1 MQRALVALAVRR
13 RALRNEF
20 DHENVHWRDEV
31 YLAAQVDKPSN
42 KELGERDHG
51 TVFVYAQI

>member
-20 DHENVHWRDEV
+20 DHENVHWI
-31 YLAAQVDKPSN
+31 Y
-42 KELGERDHG
+42 LGEMKCPTDASD
-51 TVFVYAQI
+51 TQA